1 MIIKKLKETLGQ
13 VFHSPEATGTWGDDI
28 TVNMDGG
35 VGGSWKVECAIDEEV
50 VDCREMDSPPYVGI
64 PAPAYLEDDEWFGPA
79 PVKTEKQMEYM
90 EMETEIKKNR
100 QEREKEF
107 SIESDDIHQ
116 KMYDIATQGASTTLQ
131 LNPLGGSEN
140 FQGGSE
146 NVHR

>member
-1 MIIKKLKETLGQ
+1 MIKTLTDALK
-13 VFHSPEATGTWGDDI
+13 DI
-28 TVNMDGG
+28 LEPKSD
-35 VGGSWKVECAIDEEV
+35 KVECAIDESV
-50 VDCREMDSPPYVGI
+50 IDCDKLEAPIHECGPSHFSHGYSPYVGV
-64 PAPAYLEDDEWFGPA
+64 PAPKVLKEDEWFGPA
-79 PVKTEKQMEYM
+79 PVKTEKQTEYM
-90 EMETEIKKNR
+90 EMETKIKKDR
-100 QEREKEF
+100 QQREKEF

>member
-90 EMETEIKKNR
+90 EMETKIIKDR
-100 QEREKEF
+100 EQREKEF
-107 SIESDDIHQ
+107 SIEPDDIHQ